1 MLQYDFTKSLKEL
14 SLLFHTVQCRLSHTH
29 THTHTHLLLS
39 VPLLC
44 SQGVSWLAGSSLGVP
59 GSLSPCPEGPLDDP
73 AMNSDVPEQDLMG
86 RSKNGLQIQVY
97 YDDSETSNPL
107 GSKQGIHKLGCLYFT
122 LRNLPPRLN
131 SCLMNIHLISL
142 FHSQD
147 AKKYG
152 LDQMLSPF
160 VEDVKVLEQKGMKV
174 SFTEQPLYGTI
185 SQVTGDNLGLN
196 SILGFVESFSAN
208 Y

>member
-14 SLLFHTVQCRLSHTH
+14 SLLFHTVQCRLSH

-59 GSLSPCPEGPLDDP
+59 GSLSPCPEGPLDDL

-86 RSKNGLQIQVY
+86 RSKNGLHIQVY

-107 GSKQGIHKLGCLYFT
+107 GSKQGIIT

-147 AKKYG
+147 AKKIW
-152 LDQMLSPF
+152 S
-160 VEDVKVLEQKGMKV
+160 
-174 SFTEQPLYGTI
+174 
-185 SQVTGDNLGLN
+185 
-196 SILGFVESFSAN
+196 
-208 Y
+208 